1 MKFIIKINA
10 YYHLRKILIM
20 NPVSPELEMGYKL
33 GKLARKKRVTHSDY
47 QDYFNRCDRYGIDI
61 MRGFI
66 IDIQCNYEAYIRLER
81 AAHYIRQHNSLL
93 AINFIVM
100 IIASIHAYEGN
111 DFNSLSNKFSSIRN
125 KVMKFIKDPIRF
137 DFENKEIF
145 ENSISEIKKFEKKA
159 ARNKKI
165 DDRIMRRI
173 LKDPVHQK
181 IKREA
186 ELREKRKEKKWREDQ
201 IANKELR
208 EKRERK
214 ILGLKNN
221 EEINPKKFNRNQRK
235 IWKKMQD
242 ESNEEVRKLMI
253 SAGFKDFRL

>member
-10 YYHLRKILIM
+10 YNHLRKILIL

-33 GKLARKKRVTHSDY
+33 GKLARKKRVTYSDY
-47 QDYFNRCDRYGIDI
+47 QDYFNDCDRYSCDA

-66 IDIQCNYEAYIRLER
+66 DGIQSNYEAYIRLER
-81 AAHYIRQHNSLL
+81 APHYIRQHKSLL

-125 KVMKFIKDPIRF
+125 KAMKFIKDPIRF
-137 DFENKEIF
+137 DFENKGIF
-145 ENSISEIKKFEKKA
+145 ENSISEIKKFEEKA
-159 ARNKKI
+159 ARKKKI
-165 DDRIMRRI
+165 DERIERRRVNS
-173 LKDPVHQK
+173 PEYQK
-181 IKREA
+181 IEREFELKAKRD
-186 ELREKRKEKKWREDQ
+186 EKKWREDQ

-208 EKRERK
+208 EKKERK

-235 IWKKMQD
+235 KWKKMQD